1 MLKKCYKILKMF
13 QGQIEPMGSMG
24 PMGSI
29 MEPEELECDLELQ
42 RISNEEKIL
51 CVDAFMRG
59 IVFAN
64 D

>member
-42 RISNEEKIL
+42 RISNEEKISEKK
-51 CVDAFMRG
+51 C
-59 IVFAN
+59 
-64 D
+64 